1 VCGALALVA
10 CAACGGSEQSS
21 SETSP
26 QPSPRV
32 ATPPPGAVI
41 ADSVT
46 PSGPVFV
53 TGLAA
58 EGGRLWVADTVNGVL
73 VRLG

>member
-1 VCGALALVA
+1 
-10 CAACGGSEQSS
+10 
-21 SETSP
+21 
-26 QPSPRV
+26 
-32 ATPPPGAVI
+32 VI